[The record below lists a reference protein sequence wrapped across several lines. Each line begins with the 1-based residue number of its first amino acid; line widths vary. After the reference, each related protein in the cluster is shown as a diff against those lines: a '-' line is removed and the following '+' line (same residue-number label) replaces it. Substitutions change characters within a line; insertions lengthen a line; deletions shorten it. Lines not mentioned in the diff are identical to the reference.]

1 MSSRHLQYMCHR
13 SPGEKSGLEVN
24 LGPVTMTEHLR
35 MPAFNRQGQEEW
47 RQDWR
52 RQREWEFVAMVWA
65 TLPQE
70 GTETTKEV
78 HTQLKERKCN
88 PRDDVIQVDSGVYSW
103 DCITVEGSN
112 FESYYLYHL
121 VTTGA
126 RGRTLV
132 VNPNFINKNF

>member
-103 DCITVEGSN
+103 DCIHRLLRARILNRITYIILSQQVLEEG
-112 FESYYLYHL
+112 HL
-121 VTTGA
+121 WLTSI
-126 RGRTLV
+126 L
-132 VNPNFINKNF
+132 